1 MAAIDNAIKH
11 FKEKYEKKSL
21 EIPEWGD
28 GNKPLIIYI
37 EPLTLKQQQDI
48 RKVFNNKGEGEGLA
62 YIISLKALDAE
73 DNRIFWGEHLKL
85 LNQADPSVIAD
96 VGMKI
101 WNLGLGKDLD
111 DIVLGEEEE
120 ECKAVEK
127 IKKN

>member
-11 FKEKYEKKSL
+11 FKEKYEKKSF
-21 EIPEWGD
+21 EVPEWGD
-28 GNKPLIIYI
+28 GNKALTIYI
-37 EPLTLKQQQDI
+37 EPFTLKQQQEV

-62 YIISLKALDAE
+62 YLISLKSLDAQ

-96 VGMKI
+96 VAVKI
-101 WNLGLGKDLD
+101 WNLGLGKELD
-111 DIVLGEEEE
+111 EIAFGEEEE
-120 ECKAVEK
+120 EFRAVEK

>member
-127 IKKN
+127 LKKN